1 MSQSIN
7 KLKRAIKRHVQAQ
20 VDLSWV
26 GGLHPD
32 DRPAVE
38 REAVTAKRKLD
49 EAIRNIQ
56 MQLSDPERQA

>member
-1 MSQSIN
+1 MSQSVN

-26 GGLHPD
+26 SGLHPD

-49 EAIRNIQ
+49 EAVRNIQ

>member
-1 MSQSIN
+1 MSQSVN

>member
-32 DRPAVE
+32 DRTAVE

>member
-1 MSQSIN
+1 MSQSVN

-38 REAVTAKRKLD
+38 HEAVTAKRKLD

>member
-49 EAIRNIQ
+49 EAVRNIQ

>member
-56 MQLSDPERQA
+56 MQLSDQERQA

>member
-1 MSQSIN
+1 MSQSVN

-49 EAIRNIQ
+49 EAVRNIQ

>member
-1 MSQSIN
+1 MSQYVN

>member
-1 MSQSIN
+1 MSQAVN

>member
-38 REAVTAKRKLD
+38 RETVTAKRKLD